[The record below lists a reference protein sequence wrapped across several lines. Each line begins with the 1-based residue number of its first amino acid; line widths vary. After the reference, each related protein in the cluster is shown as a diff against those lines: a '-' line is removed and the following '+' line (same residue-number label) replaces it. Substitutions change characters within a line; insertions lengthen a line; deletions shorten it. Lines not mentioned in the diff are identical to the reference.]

1 MNNKISSRQFIRMM
15 ILFQLGSAI
24 AIPLA
29 TSAKQDAW
37 IVILLG
43 MAFGTILTFMY
54 LNIFKKTEGN
64 NLARILEELLGKRLG
79 KLISLLYIA
88 YFLYTANRVIND
100 FRIIIKST
108 ALPQTPNIMVIFI
121 MSVPVIYCSYLGI
134 EAMGRGAVLL
144 YKVVIFTI
152 VILFGF
158 AFVNKLP
165 KLERL
170 EPVLEYGWGPI
181 IKVLFPLAIAVPY
194 GETITFM
201 NIYSNVVDKD
211 VYKIRKT
218 VLFSNVISGLILALT
233 SVINIAIISA
243 TIVELSIFPILKT
256 VGSIQIGTFIQRL
269 DVLAILLLMLGGFYK
284 ILIFFYCSV
293 EMTITV
299 FEVDLKYRNIPI
311 VILGTIMILLSYYL
325 MVNPIQHFH
334 IGLDI
339 VPLYVHIPLQFIVP
353 GILFI
358 ISAAGNKNRYSKTLE

>member
-1 MNNKISSRQFIRMM
+1 MNNKISSRQFLRMM

-37 IVILLG
+37 IVILIG
-43 MAFGTILTFMY
+43 MAFGTILTCVY
-54 LNIFKKTEGN
+54 LSIFNKSEGN
-64 NLARILEELLGKRLG
+64 NLSEILEELLGRKLG
-79 KLISLLYIA
+79 KLIALLYIA

-121 MSVPVIYCSYLGI
+121 MSVPVIYCSYLGV

-144 YKVVIFTI
+144 HKVVMFTI
-152 VILFGF
+152 VILFLF
-158 AFVNKLP
+158 AFINKLP
-165 KLERL
+165 KIERL
-170 EPVLEYGWGPI
+170 EPVLEYGWEPI
-181 IKVLFPLAIAVPY
+181 LKVLFPLAIAVPY
-194 GETITFM
+194 GETLTFM
-201 NIYSNVVDKD
+201 NIYSNVKDKD
-211 VYKIRKT
+211 VHQIRKIA
-218 VLFSNVISGLILALT
+218 LFSNVISGLILAVT
-233 SVINIAIISA
+233 SAINVAIISA
-243 TIVELSIFPILKT
+243 TVVELSIFPVLKT

-293 EMTITV
+293 EMTMSV
-299 FEVDLKYRNIPI
+299 FEVDIRYRSFLT
-311 VILGTIMILLSYYL
+311 VVLGMIMIVLSYYL

-339 VPLYVHIPLQFIVP
+339 VPLYVHVPLQFIIP

-358 ISAAGNKNRYSKTLE
+358 LSVARKKNRYSKTLG

>member
-1 MNNKISSRQFIRMM
+1 MNSKISSRQFLRMM

-37 IVILLG
+37 IVILMG
-43 MAFGTILTFMY
+43 MTFGTILTFMY
-54 LNIFKKTEGN
+54 VNIFNKTEGN
-64 NLARILEELLGKRLG
+64 NLGKILEELLGKRLG
-79 KLISLLYIA
+79 KFISLLYIA

-108 ALPQTPNIMVIFI
+108 ALPQTPNIMIIFI
-121 MSVPVIYCSYLGI
+121 MSIPVIYCVYLGI

-144 YKVVIFTI
+144 YKTVMFTV

-158 AFVNKLP
+158 AFINKLP

-201 NIYSNVVDKD
+201 NIYSNVTDKD
-211 VYKIRKT
+211 AHKIRKT
-218 VLFSNVISGLILALT
+218 ALFSNIISGLILALT
-233 SVINIAIISA
+233 SAINVAIISA
-243 TIVELSIFPILKT
+243 TIVEISIFPVLKT

-293 EMTITV
+293 EMTMTV
-299 FEVDLKYRNIPI
+299 FEVDLKHRNILI
-311 VILGTIMILLSYYL
+311 VILGIIMIFLSYFL

-334 IGLDI
+334 IGLEI
-339 VPLYVHIPLQFIVP
+339 VPLYVHVPLQFIIP

-358 ISAAGNKNRYSKTLE
+358 ISVAGKKNRYSKTLR